1 MTEVLHRTT
10 RGRWG
15 PRGTAAAAFSSS
27 VTFDDVSLAYGE
39 TEAVRNVSFEL
50 KQGEIVCLL
59 GPSGC
64 GKSTLMRLA
73 AGVERPD
80 SGRIL
85 LDNAEVASDRI
96 FVPPEKRSVG
106 LMFQDYAL
114 FPHLTVMGNVTFGL
128 KGVDKQSA
136 TNAARSALLRVGL
149 DHLEQSYPHEL
160 SGGEQQ
166 RVALARAIV
175 PRPAVLLMDEPFSGL
190 DQRLREHVRHETLA
204 ILKETRSSSILVTHD
219 PEEAMGMAD
228 RIVLMRAGRVV
239 QIGTPD
245 ELYRRPADAEAA
257 RFFSDVNELRVR
269 IVDGAA
275 DTPLGRFKTEVGE
288 EGGPALVMIR
298 PQAFVRTGDYHQ
310 GSIMAQVTDQRFLG
324 DKVELSLLFEGLNE
338 VVYARVATTGCPT
351 LGETAHFRLDPD
363 HVLVFD
369 NLGD

>member
-1 MTEVLHRTT
+1 MTDVLHRTS

-15 PRGTAAAAFSSS
+15 PRGTAAAAFASS
-27 VTFDDVSLAYGE
+27 VTFEDVSLAFGE
-39 TEAVRNVSFEL
+39 TEAVQHVSFSL

-85 LDNAEVASDRI
+85 LDSKEVASDTA

-114 FPHLTVMGNVTFGL
+114 FPHLTVMDNVTFGL
-128 KGVDKQSA
+128 VGVDRKSA
-136 TNAARSALLRVGL
+136 TSAAHSALVRVGMA
-149 DHLEQSYPHEL
+149 HLSGAWPHEL

-204 ILKETRSSSILVTHD
+204 ILKETRASSILVTHD

-245 ELYRRPADAEAA
+245 ELYRTPVDAQAA
-257 RFFSDVNELRVR
+257 RFFSDVNEMRVR
-269 IVDGAA
+269 CVNGMAE
-275 DTPLGRFKTEVGE
+275 TPLGQFPMVDGE
-288 EGGPALVMIR
+288 EGGPVLVMVR
-298 PQAFVRTGDYHQ
+298 PQAFVRTSNNYAGA
-310 GSIMAQVTDQRFLG
+310 MPATVVDQRYLG
-324 DKVELSLLFEGLNE
+324 DKVELSLQFDGLNE
-338 VVYARVATTGCPT
+338 VVFARVATTGCPK
-351 LGETAHFRLDPD
+351 LGERAWFRIDTD

-369 NLGD
+369 NPGE

>member
-1 MTEVLHRTT
+1 MTDVLHRTT

-15 PRGTAAAAFSSS
+15 PRGTAAAAFASS
-27 VTFDDVSLAYGE
+27 VTFDDVSLAYGD
-39 TEAVRNVSFEL
+39 TEAVRHVSFEL

-85 LDNAEVASDRI
+85 LDSAEVASDTR

-128 KGVDKQSA
+128 KGVDRESA

-149 DHLEQSYPHEL
+149 DHLEESYPHEL

-245 ELYRRPADAEAA
+245 ELYRQPADAEAA

-275 DTPLGRFKTEVGE
+275 DTPLGRFETDVGE

-298 PQAFVRTGDYHQ
+298 PQAFVRTGDDDET
-310 GSIMAQVTDQRFLG
+310 SIIAQVTDQRFLG
-324 DKVELSLLFEGLNE
+324 DKVELSLMFEGLNE
-338 VVYARVATTGCPT
+338 VVYARVATTGCPK
-351 LGETAHFRLDPD
+351 LGDSARFRLDHD

>member
-1 MTEVLHRTT
+1 MTDVLHRTS

-15 PRGTAAAAFSSS
+15 PRGTAAAAFASS
-27 VTFDDVSLAYGE
+27 VTFDDVSLAYGDN
-39 TEAVRNVSFEL
+39 EAVCHVSFEL

-85 LDNAEVASDRI
+85 LDNAEVASERTFI
-96 FVPPEKRSVG
+96 PPEKRSVG

-114 FPHLTVMGNVTFGL
+114 FPHLTVLGNVTFGL
-128 KGVDKQSA
+128 KGVDSKSA
-136 TNAARSALLRVGL
+136 ISAAQSALLRVGL
-149 DHLEQSYPHEL
+149 GHLADTYPHEL

-204 ILKETRSSSILVTHD
+204 ILKETRASSILVTHD

-228 RIVLMRAGRVV
+228 RIVLMRNGRVV

-245 ELYRRPADAEAA
+245 DLYRRPADAEAA
-257 RFFSDVNELRVR
+257 RFFSDVNELRVY
-269 IVDGAA
+269 IENGAA
-275 DTPLGRFKTEVGE
+275 DTPLGRFDTDSGV

-298 PQAFVRTGDYHQ
+298 PQAFVRTTPDYE
-310 GSIMAQVTDQRFLG
+310 GAIAAQVTDQRFLG

-338 VVYARVATTGCPT
+338 VVFARVATTGCPS
-351 LGETAHFRLDPD
+351 LGEKAYFRLDPD

-369 NLGD
+369 NVG

>member
-1 MTEVLHRTT
+1 MTDVLHRTS

-15 PRGTAAAAFSSS
+15 PRGTAAAAFASS
-27 VTFDDVSLAYGE
+27 VTFDHVSLNYGE
-39 TEAVRNVSFEL
+39 MEAVKDVSFEL
-50 KQGEIVCLL
+50 KQGEIICLL

-73 AGVERPD
+73 AGVEKPD

-85 LDNAEVASDRI
+85 LDNEEVSSDSR

-114 FPHLTVMGNVTFGL
+114 FPHLTVLENVIFGL
-128 KGVDKQSA
+128 RGVDKKSA
-136 TNAARSALLRVGL
+136 VNAARSALLRVGMGNY
-149 DHLEQSYPHEL
+149 EKSFPHEL

-175 PRPAVLLMDEPFSGL
+175 PRPAVMLMDEPFSGL

-204 ILKETRSSSILVTHD
+204 VLKETRASAILVTHD

-228 RIVLMRAGRVV
+228 RIVLMRKSRVV
-239 QIGTPD
+239 QVGAPD
-245 ELYRRPADAEAA
+245 ELYHHPADAEAA

-269 IVDGAA
+269 ITNGAA
-275 DTPLGRFKTEVGE
+275 DTPLGRFPTDAGE
-288 EGGPALVMIR
+288 EGGPVLVMIR
-298 PQAFVRTGDYHQ
+298 PQAFVRTSDGYA
-310 GSIMAQVTDQRFLG
+310 GALPAQVTDQRFLG
-324 DKVELSLLFEGLNE
+324 DKVELSLMFEGLNE
-338 VVYARVATTGCPT
+338 VVFARVATTGCPH
-351 LGETAHFRLDPD
+351 LGETAWFRLDHD

-369 NLGD
+369 NLGN

>member
-1 MTEVLHRTT
+1 MTDVLHRTS

-15 PRGTAAAAFSSS
+15 PRGSAAAAFSSS
-27 VTFDDVSLAYGE
+27 VTFDNVSLSFGE
-39 TEAVRNVSFEL
+39 NEAVRNVSFEL
-50 KQGEIVCLL
+50 RQGELVCLL

-73 AGVERPD
+73 AGVERPA

-85 LDNAEVASDRI
+85 LDDVEVASEST

-114 FPHLTVMGNVTFGL
+114 FPHLTVLENVTFGL
-128 KGVDKQSA
+128 VGVDRKSA
-136 TNAARSALLRVGL
+136 ADAANSALVRVGL
-149 DHLEQSYPHEL
+149 EHLKGAYPHEL

-228 RIVLMRAGRVV
+228 RIVLMRAGEVV

-245 ELYRRPADAEAA
+245 ELYRAPADAEAA

-269 IVDGAA
+269 VNDGFA
-275 DTPLGRFKTEVGE
+275 DTPLGRFDAGEAE
-288 EGGPALVMIR
+288 EGAPVLVMLR
-298 PQAFVRTGDYHQ
+298 PQAFVRASENYEGALPATVVDLRY
-310 GSIMAQVTDQRFLG
+310 LG
-324 DKVELSLLFEGLNE
+324 DKVELSLQFEGLNE
-338 VVYARVATTGCPT
+338 VVFARIATTGSPK
-351 LGETAHFRLDPD
+351 LGEKAWFRLDPD

-369 NLGD
+369 K

>member
-1 MTEVLHRTT
+1 MTDVLHRTS

-15 PRGTAAAAFSSS
+15 PRGTAAAAFASS
-27 VTFDDVSLAYGE
+27 VTFDDVSLSYGD
-39 TEAVRNVSFEL
+39 TAAVSHVSFEL

-85 LDNAEVASDRI
+85 LDTDEVASDTK

-114 FPHLTVMGNVTFGL
+114 FPHLTVLDNVTFGL
-128 KGVDKQSA
+128 KGLDKKSA
-136 TNAARSALLRVGL
+136 VSAAQSALLRVGMA
-149 DHLEQSYPHEL
+149 HLEKSFPNEL

-204 ILKETRSSSILVTHD
+204 ILKETRASSILVTHD

-228 RIVLMRAGRVV
+228 RIVLMRKGRVV

-269 IVDGAA
+269 IEDGAA
-275 DTPLGRFKTEVGE
+275 DTPLGRFPTDAGE

-298 PQAFVRTGDYHQ
+298 PQAFVRTTPDYE
-310 GSIMAQVTDQRFLG
+310 GSIPAQITDQRFLG
-324 DKVELSLLFEGLNE
+324 DKVELSLMFEGLNE
-338 VVYARVATTGCPT
+338 VVFARIATTGCPQ
-351 LGETAHFRLDPD
+351 LGETAHFRLDHD

-369 NLGD
+369 TLGD

>member
-1 MTEVLHRTT
+1 MTDVLHRTS

-15 PRGTAAAAFSSS
+15 PRGTAAAAFASS
-27 VTFDDVSLAYGE
+27 VTFDDVSLAFGE

-50 KQGEIVCLL
+50 KQGEIICLL

-85 LDNAEVASDRI
+85 LDNVEVASDKT

-114 FPHLTVMGNVTFGL
+114 FPHLTVLDNVTFGL
-128 KGVDKQSA
+128 MGVDRKSA
-136 TNAARSALLRVGL
+136 DSAAHSALLRVGL
-149 DHLEQSYPHEL
+149 DHLAKSYPHEL

-204 ILKETRSSSILVTHD
+204 ILKETRASSILVTHD

-228 RIVLMRAGRVV
+228 RIVLMREGRVV

-245 ELYRRPADAEAA
+245 DLYRHPADPQAA

-269 IVDGAA
+269 VVEGHAE
-275 DTPLGRFKTEVGE
+275 TPLGNFAAPGAE
-288 EGGPALVMIR
+288 EGGPVLVMLR
-298 PQAFVRTGDYHQ
+298 PQAFVRT
-310 GSIMAQVTDQRFLG
+310 TDGFEGALPATVVDLRYLG
-324 DKVELSLLFEGLNE
+324 DKVELSLQFDGLNE
-338 VVYARVATTGCPT
+338 VVFARVATTGCPK
-351 LGETAHFRLDPD
+351 LGDTAWFRLDPD

-369 NLGD
+369 KPGE